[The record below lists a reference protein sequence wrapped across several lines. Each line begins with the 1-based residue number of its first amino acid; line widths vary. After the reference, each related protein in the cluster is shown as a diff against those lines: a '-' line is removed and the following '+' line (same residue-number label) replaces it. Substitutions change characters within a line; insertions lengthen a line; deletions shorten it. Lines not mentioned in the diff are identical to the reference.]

1 MKQLTARLLLLAL
14 LLPTLVLAQS
24 KTEGSD
30 AEARLKRVEQGLLP
44 AVLIKG
50 DQSWSIAERM
60 KFHKV
65 PGLSIAVIKDFK
77 IDWARSYGVKDIETN
92 EPVTTETIFQA
103 GSISKSV
110 NAMVA
115 MKKVEQGK
123 LSLDEP
129 INNKLVSWKLP
140 ENEFTKTKKVTLRH
154 LLSHTAGTTVHG
166 FPGYA
171 VTKTVPTVVQVLD
184 GTAPANTAAVRV
196 DFEPGSKFRYS
207 GGGTTIS
214 QLAITDIE
222 KKPYPQI
229 AKETVLD
236 PLQMKNSTYSNPL
249 PEDWRK
255 QAASGHKQDGT
266 VVPGKIHVYPE
277 MAAAGLWTTPTDLAK
292 FGIETQLS
300 LAGKSNKVL
309 TKESVDAMTKAFLD
323 DVGLGFFIEKHGNA
337 LYFGHGGADE
347 GFRAELVVSRDKGY
361 GVAVMANSDNGQ
373 ILREVIR
380 GVAREY
386 GWDEF
391 IPAPYELVAIDSSKL
406 SEYVGR
412 YQVNSDRVVSIK
424 LEDGKL
430 IAYPTGERK
439 FEMLPIS
446 ETTFVRRDA
455 PMKFTFVRS
464 ATGGSVAGNG
474 NGSSPVAASIQVQGP
489 GNNSGE
495 AKRLGDDTFVP
506 FELLLAGKLEEA
518 IEGYRKLKKE
528 QPNNPSVA
536 EQRLNTLGY
545 GFMRQKKLA
554 EAIAVFKVN
563 TELYPDSFNTYD
575 SLAEAYMNNGD
586 KDLAIANYKKS
597 LALNPKN
604 ENGAAMLKKLE
615 AENPEK
621 TDK

>member
-1 MKQLTARLLLLAL
+1 MNQFIAKLLLLAL
-14 LLPTLVLAQS
+14 VLPTSLLAQS
-24 KTEGSD
+24 KSESTD
-30 AEARLKRVEQGLLP
+30 TEARLKRVEQGLLP

-50 DQSWSIAERM
+50 DPSWSIAERM

-65 PGLSIAVIKDFK
+65 PGLSVAVIKDFK
-77 IDWARSYGVKDIETN
+77 IDWARAYGVKDIETN
-92 EPVTTETIFQA
+92 EPVTTETLFQA

-171 VTKTVPTVVQVLD
+171 VTEKVPTVVQILD
-184 GTAPANTAAVRV
+184 GASPANTAAVRV

-214 QLAITDIE
+214 QLALTDIE

-255 QAASGHKQDGT
+255 QAASGHKQDGS
-266 VVPGKIHVYPE
+266 VVAGKLHIYPE

-300 LAGKSNKVL
+300 LLGKSNKVL
-309 TKESVDAMTKAFLD
+309 SKESAEIMTKAFID
-323 DVGLGFFIEKHGNA
+323 QAGLGFFIEKYGNA

-347 GFRAELVVSRDKGY
+347 GFRAELIVSRDKGY

-391 IPAPYELVAIDSSKL
+391 LPAPHQLIALDAAQLTDYA
-406 SEYVGR
+406 GR
-412 YQVNSDRVVSIK
+412 YQINADRVVNIK
-424 LEDGKL
+424 VEDGKL

-455 PMKFTFVRS
+455 PMKFNFVRQSTGS
-464 ATGGSVAGNG
+464 AGPEKSNVA
-474 NGSSPVAASIQVQGP
+474 SAVATSIQVQGP

-506 FELLLAGKLEEA
+506 FEFLLAGKLEEA
-518 IEGYRKLKKE
+518 MEGYRKLKKE
-528 QPNNPSVA
+528 TPNNPMVA
-536 EQRLNTLGY
+536 EQRLNSVGY
-545 GFMRQKKLA
+545 AFMRQKKMA
-554 EAIAVFKVN
+554 EAIAVFRVN
-563 TELYPDSFNTYD
+563 VELYPDSWNTYD
-575 SLAEAYMNNGD
+575 SLGEAYMNNGE
-586 KDLAIANYKKS
+586 KELAIQNYKKS
-597 LALNPKN
+597 LELNPN
-604 ENGAAMLKKLE
+604 NTAGAAALKKLL
-615 AENPEK
+615 AEETVK
-621 TDK
+621 SEE

>member
-1 MKQLTARLLLLAL
+1 MLKGIRVSIITSKRTTKIKPKSHKTEVCMKQLTARLLLLVL

-24 KTEGSD
+24 RAEGTD
-30 AEARLKRVEQGLLP
+30 TEARLKRVEQGLLP

-50 DQSWSIAERM
+50 DPSWSIAERM

-171 VTKTVPTVVQVLD
+171 VTKQVPTVVQILD
-184 GTAPANTAAVRV
+184 GAAPANTAAVRV

-249 PEDWRK
+249 PENWRK

-266 VVPGKIHVYPE
+266 VVPGKLHVYPE

-309 TKESVDAMTKAFLD
+309 NKESVDAMTKAFLD

-361 GVAVMANSDNGQ
+361 GVAV
-373 ILREVIR
+373 
-380 GVAREY
+380 
-386 GWDEF
+386 
-391 IPAPYELVAIDSSKL
+391 
-406 SEYVGR
+406 
-412 YQVNSDRVVSIK
+412 
-424 LEDGKL
+424 
-430 IAYPTGERK
+430 IA
-439 FEMLPIS
+439 
-446 ETTFVRRDA
+446 
-455 PMKFTFVRS
+455 
-464 ATGGSVAGNG
+464 
-474 NGSSPVAASIQVQGP
+474 
-489 GNNSGE
+489 
-495 AKRLGDDTFVP
+495 
-506 FELLLAGKLEEA
+506 
-518 IEGYRKLKKE
+518 
-528 QPNNPSVA
+528 
-536 EQRLNTLGY
+536 
-545 GFMRQKKLA
+545 
-554 EAIAVFKVN
+554 
-563 TELYPDSFNTYD
+563 
-575 SLAEAYMNNGD
+575 
-586 KDLAIANYKKS
+586 
-597 LALNPKN
+597 
-604 ENGAAMLKKLE
+604 
-615 AENPEK
+615 
-621 TDK
+621 